1 MTIIKRTDWNR
12 YPPERFY
19 ECFKCGKEDRQE
31 FGQEK
36 QIFKFGWFASIKDRL
51 NQIHGLKV
59 NPEKKVWVC
68 DACIVEHQHQWCL
81 SSYLL
86 DDE

>member
-1 MTIIKRTDWNR
+1 MAIVELK
-12 YPPERFY
+12 
-19 ECFKCGKEDRQE
+19 ECFKCGETDRQE

-36 QIFKFGWFASIKDRL
+36 QIFKFDWFASIKDRL

-68 DACIVEHQHQWCL
+68 DACIVEHHRDR
-81 SSYLL
+81 SEANNYYHIGN
-86 DDE
+86 